1 MSATCTA
8 FRALGS
14 DDAFWRPLYVSRF
27 PSACVQV
34 KSGEPWKNA
43 YATAVVT
50 AAKEKEERARRE
62 AERER
67 ARAWAQ
73 RYVPVDPSPCPRSLI
88 TSRRSLIIPS
98 PVIPMIP
105 NHPDD
110 P

>member
-27 PSACVQV
+27 PSACAQV
-34 KSGEPWKNA
+34 RSGESWKNV
-43 YATAVVT
+43 YAMAVAV
-50 AAKEKEERARRE
+50 AAKEEEEKARRE

-73 RYVPVDPSPCPRSLI
+73 RYVPVDPSPSPRSLI
-88 TSRRSLIIPS
+88 TPT
-98 PVIPMIP
+98 IP